1 MTEKLVDAAKK
12 NSKNGVT
19 LENAMGELAK
29 AIAGEVDAYIKT
41 MTITIASGFVQVQ
54 VSPPECSRKR
64 LSYCYRKRHFIA
76 FRFEMSEKHLD
87 FRSPS
92 WSILIKKF
100 FSHLF
105 KLMKNNL
112 YLIQRNICSLR

>member
-54 VSPPECSRKR
+54 VSPSAQENV
-64 LSYCYRKRHFIA
+64 
-76 FRFEMSEKHLD
+76 
-87 FRSPS
+87 SPIVIENGIS
-92 WSILIKKF
+92 
-100 FSHLF
+100 
-105 KLMKNNL
+105 
-112 YLIQRNICSLR
+112 

>member
-12 NSKNGVT
+12 EFKKNGVT

-54 VSPPECSRKR
+54 GSPSAQENVSP
-64 LSYCYRKRHFIA
+64 IVI
-76 FRFEMSEKHLD
+76 EKGI
-87 FRSPS
+87 S
-92 WSILIKKF
+92 
-100 FSHLF
+100 
-105 KLMKNNL
+105 
-112 YLIQRNICSLR
+112 